1 MFSGV
6 ACLFLI
12 CSRCVGEIVGVG
24 LGSYR
29 LFSGRREGGSNPR
42 LLPPETNRRLRF
54 PRLHDSGECAVARE
68 SVRFCAPTG
77 LVIPPEVVQLVWA
90 VLEERSATEREV
102 KLARWLLVSTLR
114 GSHEG

>member
-12 CSRCVGEIVGVG
+12 CSWCVGEIVGVA
-24 LGSYR
+24 LGWYR

-42 LLPPETNRRLRF
+42 LLPLETNPRLCF
-54 PRLHDSGECAVARE
+54 PRSRDSGECAVARE

-77 LVIPPEVVQLVWA
+77 LVIPPEVVQLAWA
-90 VLEERSATEREV
+90 ALEDRSATEREV
-102 KLARWLLVSTLR
+102 KLARWLLLSTLS
-114 GSHEG
+114 GSHKG